1 MKMYEYIH
9 HLDSRIGRSEII
21 FLVRFGARSFSQ
33 TELLDK
39 GNKKSLYY
47 KDLSKKRP

>member
-1 MKMYEYIH
+1 MNEYIH
-9 HLDSRIGRSEII
+9 HLDSKIGRSELI
-21 FLVRFGARSFSQ
+21 FLAHFGAPPIF
-33 TELLDK
+33 EVKEIDK